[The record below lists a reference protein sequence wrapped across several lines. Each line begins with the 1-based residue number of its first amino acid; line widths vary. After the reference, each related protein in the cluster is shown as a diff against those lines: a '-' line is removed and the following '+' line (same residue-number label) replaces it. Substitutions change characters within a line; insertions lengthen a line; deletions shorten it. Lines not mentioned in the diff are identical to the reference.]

1 MPISTPKKRA
11 AKTAKNAKTVTAAKS
26 SRTAKTRATPKAAQS
41 KRAPA
46 RKPGRPRRDDDLRDK
61 ILSFAE
67 HVFAED
73 GFLGASTRKIASRA
87 GVTQSLIRYYFGTK
101 DKLYEEVFRRR
112 GRALAARRHEL
123 LDQLIASGPDYTV
136 EDVLR
141 AYLKPQWDLKYDNEA
156 AAFVGLQA
164 RLHSEPEEKALRLRR
179 DLYDGPVKRYLEVL
193 QPLLPDI
200 PREVLSLRMSFLVGT
215 YMFMLND
222 LGRIGDFSQGEVTSL
237 DKYAMVEQLVAFI
250 AAGLRADVTEA
261 LIPER

>member
-1 MPISTPKKRA
+1 MSKDQTAKKPKPKAKPKPKVKTKVKTKASTAPKKRA
-11 AKTAKNAKTVTAAKS
+11 A
-26 SRTAKTRATPKAAQS
+26 
-41 KRAPA
+41 A
-46 RKPGRPRRDDDLRDK
+46 RKPGRPKKDDDLRDK
-61 ILSFAE
+61 ILGFAE

-123 LDQLIASGPDYTV
+123 LDLLLSSGKPYTV

-141 AYLKPQWDLKYDNEA
+141 AYLQPQWDLKYSEEA

-193 QPLLPDI
+193 HPLLPHI
-200 PREVLSLRMSFLVGT
+200 PKDVLSLRMSFLVGT

-222 LGRIGDFSQGEVTSL
+222 LGRIGDFSEGEITSL
-237 DKYAMVEQLVAFI
+237 ERYAMVEQLVLFI
-250 AAGLRADVTEA
+250 AAGLRADVLEMHDA
-261 LIPER
+261 GQAEVA